1 MHDNAHIISNE
12 LYYFYE
18 PWEKTMQDNAHII
31 SNELYYFF
39 KLFWSLLESVETLLH
54 IYIYKQQL
62 L

>member
-1 MHDNAHIISNE
+1 MQDNAHIISNA

-54 IYIYKQQL
+54 IYI
-62 L
+62 